1 MSCFVNNI
9 ITEMVLKNQRNQVD
23 NEHAFTSPA
32 TAGSFKKL
40 FGKII
45 WYAKILIC
53 SFVKWR
59 KATFY
64 VKQQQQKKQMALDYS

>member
-1 MSCFVNNI
+1 MINLAHNILFNGKIIHVNAMSCFVNNI

-45 WYAKILIC
+45 WYAKTL
-53 SFVKWR
+53 KN
-59 KATFY
+59 K
-64 VKQQQQKKQMALDYS
+64 